1 MNLIL
6 KTLKKVLIN
15 KNKEKRKFLFAGLL
29 NVLFTNIALQ
39 IFLYSN
45 LFNISIS
52 TLLSQIINM
61 VFGYFIYSKFIFR
74 VRNSKNFLFIKRY
87 SFLMIILWI
96 LNTLGIKAIVSV
108 SVSSN
113 TSALIMIPMLATISY
128 IIQKIW
134 VFKQ

>member
-1 MNLIL
+1 MNSIL

-15 KNKEKRKFLFAGLL
+15 KNKEKRKFLLAGLL

-61 VFGYFIYSKFIFR
+61 SFGYFIYSQFIFR

-96 LNTLGIKAIVSV
+96 LNTLGIKAIVSL
-108 SVSSN
+108 S
-113 TSALIMIPMLATISY
+113 I
-128 IIQKIW
+128 
-134 VFKQ
+134 

>member
-1 MNLIL
+1 MNSILIAI
-6 KTLKKVLIN
+6 KKVLIN
-15 KNKEKRKFLFAGLL
+15 KNKEKRKFLLAGFL
-29 NVLFTNIALQ
+29 NVILTNIVLQ

-61 VFGYFIYSKFIFR
+61 AFGYFIYSQLIFK

-96 LNTLGIKAIVSV
+96 LNFLGIKAVISTG
-108 SVSSN
+108 VSSN
-113 TSALIMIPMLATISY
+113 TSALIMIPILASFSY
-128 IIQKIW
+128 IIQKFW